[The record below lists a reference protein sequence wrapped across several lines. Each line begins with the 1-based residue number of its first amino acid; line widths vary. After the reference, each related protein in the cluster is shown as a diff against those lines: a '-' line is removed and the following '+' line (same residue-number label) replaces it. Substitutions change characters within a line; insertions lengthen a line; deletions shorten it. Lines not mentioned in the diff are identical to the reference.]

1 MENKKIKYYQEFF
14 RVDFEKPDYF
24 IILIEVEDDTPK
36 QSWVLKVPPID
47 VRCYMNPY
55 VYN

>member
-1 MENKKIKYYQEFF
+1 MNKKTKFYQEFF
-14 RVDFEKPDYF
+14 RVDFEKPDYY
-24 IILIEVEDDTPK
+24 IILIECENDTPK